1 MSNRDAPDLKF
12 VKSRAARRR
21 AAHVDQQM
29 GVAEYRRGGDVIA
42 FLHTEAPPALEGRSI
57 ASRLVLA
64 ALVDTHLGGWR

>member
-1 MSNRDAPDLKF
+1 MTHPAAPPLTSDKP
-12 VKSRAARRR
+12 RPARRG

-64 ALVDTHLGGWR
+64 ELVDTHLGGWR